1 MMQDSPATSKK
12 RKRKCLWTAN
22 QDCGLLTNMM
32 GTVAVN
38 ALLRQLMMRHSKA
51 MTYQTTGLTLTNLP
65 PKVEEQVDIT
75 LSNREM
81 QDYKLM
87 EEGLQSS
94 YLLLEADGVG
104 KHTIKIISLIK
115 ELQRAC
121 SGFNSSVGIEADND
135 DDVPLDIVTS
145 SANESP
151 PYCCCYCW

>member
-1 MMQDSPATSKK
+1 
-12 RKRKCLWTAN
+12 
-22 QDCGLLTNMM
+22 
-32 GTVAVN
+32 
-38 ALLRQLMMRHSKA
+38 
-51 MTYQTTGLTLTNLP
+51 
-65 PKVEEQVDIT
+65 
-75 LSNREM
+75 M

-104 KHTIKIISLIK
+104 KHTIKIIS